1 MTQAIS
7 IFDCLL
13 LSVQSEAGTA
23 DYSWREPKPCSDKVT
38 RVLGILD
45 WGLFCSHIYILS
57 AIIMAEEKEEVLQK
71 ATLWLQEREE
81 SLSGGFSVDY
91 KGEEFIFVPK
101 YFDR

>member
-1 MTQAIS
+1 
-7 IFDCLL
+7 
-13 LSVQSEAGTA
+13 
-23 DYSWREPKPCSDKVT
+23 
-38 RVLGILD
+38 
-45 WGLFCSHIYILS
+45 
-57 AIIMAEEKEEVLQK
+57 MAEEKEEVLQK